1 MLYVEAPL
9 MSSMLTCLFTAFM
22 LLGLSIVAI
31 VTAEALARSRRN
43 CPQCRHRNERTARY
57 CARCGQQLRR
67 S

>member
-9 MSSMLTCLFTAFM
+9 MSSMLTCLSTAIM
-22 LLGLSIVAI
+22 LLGLILVAI
-31 VTAEALARSRRN
+31 ASAALLARSRRN